1 MIKIMIFK
9 RQAKFMFSNPNWTSI
24 LNSKKGKKSSDVAY
38 QRSSPFSEY
47 HPSNFKN
54 QNFNK
59 YMCVCVYR
67 CYMCVYV
74 RFCVYALHIYKI
86 SVSGLK
92 FHMQALYP

>member
-1 MIKIMIFK
+1 MIKIMIFQ

-38 QRSSPFSEY
+38 QRSSPVSEY

-59 YMCVCVYR
+59 YMCVCIDVT
-67 CYMCVYV
+67 CVCVYV
-74 RFCVYALHIYKI
+74 SVCTRYTYIYKI

>member
-59 YMCVCVYR
+59 YMCV
-67 CYMCVYV
+67 YV
-74 RFCVYALHIYKI
+74 RFCVYTLHIYKI